1 MEKEQFSDKVKNIE
15 DNSAEAQNNDKINV
29 DTDIH
34 KNTEINKITVTK
46 DNYDAESKENYDVKK
61 DLKKKE
67 DKKKVKQM
75 KPLKEK
81 NNISNTDKKEESSI
95 KKSTKKNPKKKN
107 TKSNDS
113 LNDTILKQNAT
124 SEVKIKEKVVLKD
137 VEKKNETIK
146 ETKAEDNLNLD
157 VRTTEE
163 SSIQN
168 SRKRSAGELSEIP
181 QTKIMK
187 MSSNSETQLELAEK
201 SIVSVNTKELVT
213 AADINPFANL
223 IKSDV
228 SVGHIRRSDN
238 TIHCGNKIYIPT
250 TAYYNAINKAAKA
263 KNPSSMFVKE
273 IAVAIIGIETLK
285 TSNPTGRTC
294 NRTTKKKLSQG
305 IEVIPKKK
313 IDEALMGAVVGIF
326 QHYLAEVRKM
336 DPVTA
341 HHELKSVAAYVSQKG
356 SDLNR
361 ESNSKK
367 TDKNKNKFSPS
378 EKEKTSDDGEEDD
391 NNESQEE
398 GVKKDDDKSESE
410 DEEEASDENNE
421 DDDEDNNDDDAS
433 EGQSTSEESD
443 QE

>member
-201 SIVSVNTKELVT
+201 SIVSVNTKEL
-213 AADINPFANL
+213 
-223 IKSDV
+223 
-228 SVGHIRRSDN
+228 
-238 TIHCGNKIYIPT
+238 IHCGNKIYIPT